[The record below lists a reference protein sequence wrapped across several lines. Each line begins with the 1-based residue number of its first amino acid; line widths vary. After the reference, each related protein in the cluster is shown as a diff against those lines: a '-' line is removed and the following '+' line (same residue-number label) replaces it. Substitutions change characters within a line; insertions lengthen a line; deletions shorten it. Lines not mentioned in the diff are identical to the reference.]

1 MIKPTILAV
10 DDIPMNV
17 ELIEGELSRDY
28 NIIKAYGGVEALTM
42 VEKTSPDLILLDIM
56 MPDMNGYMVCKELK
70 RNEKTNCIPVIML
83 TSLNKDTDKMNAI
96 DSNADDFVNKPV
108 DINVLRTK
116 INAWLKIKN
125 NGNIEIKRF
134 SNNKLYKVF

>member
-1 MIKPTILAV
+1 MNKPTILAV
-10 DDIPMNV
+10 DDIPLNV
-17 ELIEGELSRDY
+17 ELIEGGLSGEY

-70 RNEKTNCIPVIML
+70 RKNKTNWIPVIML
-83 TSLNKDTDKMNAI
+83 TSFNKDIDKTNAI
-96 DSNADDFVNKPV
+96 DSLADDFLNKPI
-108 DINVLRTK
+108 DMNVLRTK

-125 NGNIEIKRF
+125 RSNLEIDRF
-134 SNNKLYKVF
+134 SNTNI